1 MSYVRSWRQVVFTLL
16 AAVVILTT
24 AFGQSDL
31 GSITGFVRDPSG
43 AVIPNVKV
51 SVKNEATGAERV
63 STTNDA
69 GYYTVTNIPP
79 GLYAVS
85 TESAGFKRFHAA
97 RKSRELRAERYW
109 LGLRSGSGC
118 HHGQQVLV

>member
-1 MSYVRSWRQVVFTLL
+1 MSYVRSWRHAVFTVFTIL
-16 AAVVILTT
+16 VVLTT

-31 GSITGFVRDPSG
+31 GSISGFVKDPSG

-51 SVKNEATGAERV
+51 SVKNQATGSERI

-79 GLYAVS
+79 GLYSVA
-85 TESAGFKRFHAA
+85 TESAGFKRFES
-97 RKSRELRAERYW
+97 KDNK
-109 LGLRSGSGC
+109 
-118 HHGQQVLV
+118 